1 MKSNTLLTVIFF
13 SALFAVTT
21 RADEARVTAY
31 QAQLRTV
38 RVPQLARETARLVA
52 AEKAGAR
59 VAAAADAV
67 TAAVTVSAPA
77 TPLVVGSVA
86 KSSPE
91 TAATAAATA
100 VKLQP
105 KMASAITKAAVS
117 AAPSEMEAIV
127 RAMCQASPASF
138 EKIGVAA
145 SQATSSTSG
154 KIIPAITTAVPA
166 LQPLVARSQADF
178 AAAKRTASLALVLKH
193 TDDLLAAVA
202 RHSKV
207 TPESLLAQETS
218 TTMSTKLTAS
228 AAVVPVQL
236 PPFVPG
242 GGTPGEIGPAQTVEI
257 APTGR
262 NYSAP

>member
-1 MKSNTLLTVIFF
+1 MKSNTLLTIVSL
-13 SALFAVTT
+13 SALLAVTS

-31 QAQLRTV
+31 QTQLRPM
-38 RVPQLARETARLVA
+38 RVTQLARETARLVA
-52 AEKAGAR
+52 AEKTGVR

-67 TAAVTVSAPA
+67 TAALSVSAPSA
-77 TPLVVGSVA
+77 PLVVGSVA

-91 TAATAAATA
+91 TAASAAAAA

-105 KMASAITKAAVS
+105 KMAAAIAKAAVS
-117 AAPSEMEAIV
+117 AAPAEVEAIV
-127 RAMCQASPASF
+127 RAMCQASPTSF
-138 EKIGVAA
+138 DQVGVAA
-145 SQATSSTSG
+145 SQAASSASS
-154 KIIPAITTAVPA
+154 KIIPAITTVVPA

-193 TDDLLAAVA
+193 TDDLLNALA

-207 TPESLLAQETS
+207 SAETLLAQETA

-242 GGTPGEIGPAQTVEI
+242 GGTPGEIVVGGTAEI
-257 APTGR
+257 PPTGR